1 MRTIVFDVNETLLD
15 ISALDPHF
23 ERIFGD
29 AAIRR
34 EWFMQVILSAM
45 TLTALQKYTD
55 FGSVGRHA
63 LTMVAAR
70 RNIALSE
77 KDVQQISQNM
87 RKLPAHREVPA
98 ALERLK
104 SAGFRLVALTNSS
117 ADMAQSQLSSAGIID
132 YFEKVLSVDGV
143 RQFKPVRE
151 VYEMA
156 ATELHL
162 PPQQLIMVAAH
173 EWDTSGA
180 INAGWSAAFV
190 ARPGMVAGP
199 LSAETEF
206 SGRDLLEIADQLIA
220 AEKP

>member
-15 ISALDPHF
+15 ISALDSHF

-117 ADMAQSQLSSAGIID
+117 ADMVQSQLSSAGIID
-132 YFEKVLSVDGV
+132 YFEKVLSVDGS
-143 RQFKPVRE
+143 RR
-151 VYEMA
+151 
-156 ATELHL
+156 
-162 PPQQLIMVAAH
+162 
-173 EWDTSGA
+173 
-180 INAGWSAAFV
+180 FV
-190 ARPGMVAGP
+190 CRT
-199 LSAETEF
+199 L
-206 SGRDLLEIADQLIA
+206 
-220 AEKP
+220 